1 MRQLKVFGFRAV
13 IMVLMCGIIG
23 IVGGHHVLADD
34 SSEGSFFD
42 KTVKIIIPY
51 GAGGTHD
58 VVSRKFA
65 EVGSK
70 YTKKPIICENVTGGD
85 GIVAAIQF
93 TKKPDNV
100 KELLCTSYG
109 KYYQKIV
116 RGDSIKLDLNE
127 IRPIGIFD
135 DRSYILYVRS
145 DTEFNTL
152 EKLIEESKKREIILS
167 AGAVGADAHL
177 AFGGMI
183 KVAGGQA
190 RIASY
195 EGGAQQ
201 IAALLNGE
209 ADVFVGTSQVGKQ
222 YVETGTVLPIATFKA
237 VDYTGF
243 EGIVVPN
250 VVDAGYPKSAITGG
264 GFLSVRAGADEKTA
278 QDVEALIRKVW
289 SDPDFRD
296 WMEGLGLNVFELYG
310 EELNSHI
317 EAATQN
323 AKVAAQLLGLID

>member
-1 MRQLKVFGFRAV
+1 MKESKSVSFRMQ
-13 IMVLMCGIIG
+13 IMVLVFGLI
-23 IVGGHHVLADD
+23 LAVNGTVAIAEG
-34 SSEGSFFD
+34 SSEGNFFD
-42 KTVKIIIPY
+42 ETIKIIIPY

-93 TKKPDNV
+93 TQKPDNI

-116 RGDSIKLDLNE
+116 RGDSIKLDLSK
-127 IRPIGIFD
+127 IWPIGIFD
-135 DRSYILYVRS
+135 DRSYLLYVRS
-145 DTEFNTL
+145 DSEFNTL

-183 KVAGGQA
+183 KSAGGQS

-209 ADVFVGTSQVGKQ
+209 VDVFVGTSQVGKQ
-222 YVETGTVLPIATFKA
+222 YVETGTVLPIATFKS

-243 EGIVVPN
+243 DGIVVPN

-264 GFLSVRAGADEKTA
+264 GFLSIRAGADEKTA

-296 WMEGLGLNVFELYG
+296 WTEEIGLNVVEMYG
-310 EELNSHI
+310 EELKQHI
-317 EAATQN
+317 EEAVQN
-323 AKVAAQLLGLID
+323 AETAAKLLGLID